1 MISTIIIAKQQLC
14 AGVCV
19 QASLKSSP
27 LLSSVGFVNSY
38 KTETN
43 PKCLPKLCLR
53 PIPIHTDSHFGV
65 KARHLI

>member
-43 PKCLPKLCLR
+43 PKCLPQLCLR
-53 PIPIHTDSHFGV
+53 PIPIHTELTFWGQG
-65 KARHLI
+65 